1 MKEINHDIEEISKLY
16 KRVYERFGFE
26 NWSEKL
32 ADVADKLAVL
42 NDMQRKLD
50 KVIVDKGIPYT
61 TILVAYHELEQS
73 ITAFRKEVSDMK
85 EKLNKACS
93 DEERAKKTNG
103 KTAAN
108 LK

>member
-1 MKEINHDIEEISKLY
+1 MN
-16 KRVYERFGFE
+16 VFGFE

-73 ITAFRKEVSDMK
+73 ITAFRKEVSDI
-85 EKLNKACS
+85 
-93 DEERAKKTNG
+93 ERKTRTKHAVMRNVDKKTNG